1 MRYIRNDLIAIKKVL
16 NINEKLKN
24 EGINSARK
32 RYGTVFLKETIRL
45 CVFCKIEYN
54 PKRSEQKCCSREC
67 SLNKLLNDKDS
78 LIENGRKGG
87 NKSLTILNRRS
98 KAEICFADLCIKKY
112 GKENILCNELFFKDK
127 KGNLWDADIIIKS
140 LKIAILYNGIFHYKK
155 VYKNQKL
162 DRMIAKDT
170 LKEKI
175 IIENGYT
182 YYIVKDLGK
191 FNKSF
196 VENQFHLFIHK
207 VNFEKTLNLILS
219 K

>member
-1 MRYIRNDLIAIKKVL
+1 
-16 NINEKLKN
+16 
-24 EGINSARK
+24 
-32 RYGTVFLKETIRL
+32 
-45 CVFCKIEYN
+45 
-54 PKRSEQKCCSREC
+54 
-67 SLNKLLNDKDS
+67 
-78 LIENGRKGG
+78 
-87 NKSLTILNRRS
+87 
-98 KAEICFADLCIKKY
+98 
-112 GKENILCNELFFKDK
+112 
-127 KGNLWDADIIIKS
+127 
-140 LKIAILYNGIFHYKK
+140 
-155 VYKNQKL
+155 
-162 DRMIAKDT
+162 MIAKDT